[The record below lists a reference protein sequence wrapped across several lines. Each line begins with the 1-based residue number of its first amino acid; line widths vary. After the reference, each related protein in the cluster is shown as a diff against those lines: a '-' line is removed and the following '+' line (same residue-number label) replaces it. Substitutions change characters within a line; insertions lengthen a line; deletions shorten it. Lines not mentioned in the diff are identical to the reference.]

1 MPTPRDVLERYFD
14 ALRTADWKG
23 LAACLAPD
31 VRRTGPY
38 LDVVEGR
45 EPYAAFLARTLA
57 RLANYRLWVDRVLE
71 IDDRTSLVLLR
82 EVLDVE
88 GVSTAFPEAL
98 LFGFDETGL
107 IASVDVYIKQ
117 PPRAR

>member
-1 MPTPRDVLERYFD
+1 VPTPRDVLDRYFD
-14 ALRTADWKG
+14 ALRTRDRQA
-23 LAACLAPD
+23 LAACLAPN

-45 EPYAAFLARTLA
+45 EPYADFLAHTLA
-57 RLANYRLWVDRVLE
+57 KLANYQLWVDRVME
-71 IDDRTSLVLLR
+71 FDDRTSLVLLR

-88 GVSTAFPEAL
+88 GVPTAFPEAL